1 MPGTERDYREALA
14 RVLQCVDD
22 FFALADNEAQVCRYE
37 QTLNYEIAYH
47 AAIAQAERVKP
58 PGGWDVLGRC

>member
-14 RVLQCVDD
+14 RVLERVDEL
-22 FFALADNEAQVCRYE
+22 FALADNEAQVCRYE
-37 QTLNYEIAYH
+37 HTLNNEIAYH

-58 PGGWDVLGRC
+58 PGGWDILGRC